1 MTSEAEDGN
10 VFGDD
15 QGRCFVR
22 GGTLFGVRR
31 TRGARLGRRGCRC
44 CMGNAAG
51 FGNLPPTG
59 NSPQD
64 GGFSRHFRDTNKR
77 KTSALIF
84 AAIFVYTGCQ
94 HVPVPRS
101 P

>member
-15 QGRCFVR
+15 QGTCFVR

-31 TRGARLGRRGCRC
+31 TRGARWGRRGCRC

-64 GGFSRHFRDTNKR
+64 GGFS
-77 KTSALIF
+77 
-84 AAIFVYTGCQ
+84 
-94 HVPVPRS
+94 
-101 P
+101 

>member
-22 GGTLFGVRR
+22 GGTLFGGRR
-31 TRGARLGRRGCRC
+31 TRGARWGRRGCRC

-51 FGNLPPTG
+51 FGNLPATS
-59 NSPQD
+59 NSPRMAALAD
-64 GGFSRHFRDTNKR
+64 NSVTHAAESYFRGIADPTH
-77 KTSALIF
+77 
-84 AAIFVYTGCQ
+84 Q
-94 HVPVPRS
+94 
-101 P
+101 